1 MKKSELVLGQLVKNY
16 KGETTHKITAIGEET
31 VMLDDEKEVK
41 TSTLLKNFKVA
52 EVEKEVP
59 TNVSLGSGLTDMM
72 AKVLNGEIDTTE
84 PETEEEIIPAV
95 EEIDETEP
103 EIEEEIV
110 PVVEDIEEVEEVE
123 PEIEVPNDEMTDN
136 VKPEIEAEVVPVEE
150 NKVEEPKAEEPAE
163 APKEHKQR
171 KTQVTGY
178 IYGVPVIRG
187 NVNQT
192 TIWKILKEVC
202 KNKDDEGTKVANDL
216 YEHHKEVFEGAK
228 RCLVTKKR
236 IAYIDS
242 IIEENNW

>member
-1 MKKSELVLGQLVKNY
+1 MKKSELVLGQLIKNY
-16 KGETTHKITAIGEET
+16 KGETVHKITAIGEET

-41 TSTLLKNFKVA
+41 TSTLLKNFKVV
-52 EVEKEVP
+52 EVEKEVS

-84 PETEEEIIPAV
+84 PEAEEEIVPVI
-95 EEIDETEP
+95 EDIDETEP

-123 PEIEVPNDEMTDN
+123 PEID
-136 VKPEIEAEVVPVEE
+136 AEVVPVEE
-150 NKVEEPKAEEPAE
+150 NEVEEPKAEEPAE

-216 YEHHKEVFEGAK
+216 YERHKEVFEGAK

-242 IIEENNW
+242 ILEENNW

>member
-123 PEIEVPNDEMTDN
+123 PEIET
-136 VKPEIEAEVVPVEE
+136 EVTPVEE
-150 NKVEEPKAEEPAE
+150 NEVEEPKAEESAE
-163 APKEHKQR
+163 TSKTPKQR

-178 IYGVPVIRG
+178 IYGIPVIRG

-242 IIEENNW
+242 ILEENN

>member
-1 MKKSELVLGQLVKNY
+1 MKKSELVLGQLIKNY
-16 KGETTHKITAIGEET
+16 KGETTHKITSIGEET

-41 TSTLLKNFKVA
+41 TSTLLKNFKV
-52 EVEKEVP
+52 VEKEVP
-59 TNVSLGSGLTDMM
+59 TNVNLGSGLTDMM
-72 AKVLNGEIDTTE
+72 AKVLNGEINATE
-84 PETEEEIIPAV
+84 PEIEEDIVPAV

-103 EIEEEIV
+103 ETEEEII

-123 PEIEVPNDEMTDN
+123 PETEVT
-136 VKPEIEAEVVPVEE
+136 PVEE
-150 NKVEEPKAEEPAE
+150 NEVEEPKAEEPAE
-163 APKEHKQR
+163 TPKERKQR

-242 IIEENNW
+242 IIEENN

>member
-1 MKKSELVLGQLVKNY
+1 MKKSELVLGQSIKNY
-16 KGETTHKITAIGEET
+16 KGETVHKITSIGDET
-31 VMLDDEKEVK
+31 VILDDEKEVK

-59 TNVSLGSGLTDMM
+59 TNVSLGSDLTDMM

-84 PETEEEIIPAV
+84 PETEEIVPVV
-95 EEIDETEP
+95 EDIDETEP

-110 PVVEDIEEVEEVE
+110 PVVEDIEEVEEVD
-123 PEIEVPNDEMTDN
+123 PETEVPSEEMIDE
-136 VKPEIEAEVVPVEE
+136 VEPKIEAEVIPIEE
-150 NKVEEPKAEEPAE
+150 NEIEEPKAEEPAE
-163 APKEHKQR
+163 TPKEHKQR

-192 TIWKILKEVC
+192 TIWKVLKEVC

-236 IAYIDS
+236 ITYIDS
-242 IIEENNW
+242 IIEENN

>member
-1 MKKSELVLGQLVKNY
+1 MKKSELVLGQLIKNY
-16 KGETTHKITAIGEET
+16 KGETTHKITSIGEET

-41 TSTLLKNFKVA
+41 TSTLLKNFKVV

-84 PETEEEIIPAV
+84 PE
-95 EEIDETEP
+95 
-103 EIEEEIV
+103 IEEEIV

-123 PEIEVPNDEMTDN
+123 PEIE
-136 VKPEIEAEVVPVEE
+136 AEVVPAEE
-150 NKVEEPKAEEPAE
+150 NEVEEPKAEEPAE

-242 IIEENNW
+242 ILEENDW

>member
-1 MKKSELVLGQLVKNY
+1 MKKSELVLGQLIKNY
-16 KGETTHKITAIGEET
+16 KGETTHKITSIGEET
-31 VMLDDEKEVK
+31 VVLDDEKEVK
-41 TSTLLKNFKVA
+41 TSTLLKNFKV
-52 EVEKEVP
+52 VEKEVP

-84 PETEEEIIPAV
+84 PETEEEIVPVV
-95 EEIDETEP
+95 EDIDETEP

-123 PEIEVPNDEMTDN
+123 PEIET
-136 VKPEIEAEVVPVEE
+136 EVTPVEE
-150 NKVEEPKAEEPAE
+150 NEVEEPKAEEPAE
-163 APKEHKQR
+163 TPKEHKQR

-242 IIEENNW
+242 ILEENN

>member
-1 MKKSELVLGQLVKNY
+1 MKKSELVLGQLIKNY
-16 KGETTHKITAIGEET
+16 KGETTHKITSIGEET

-41 TSTLLKNFKVA
+41 TSTLLKNFKV
-52 EVEKEVP
+52 VEKEVP

-84 PETEEEIIPAV
+84 PEAEEEIVPVV
-95 EEIDETEP
+95 EDIDETEP
-103 EIEEEIV
+103 ETEEEII

-123 PEIEVPNDEMTDN
+123 PEIEVPSEEMTHN
-136 VKPEIEAEVVPVEE
+136 VEPEIEAEVTPTEE
-150 NKVEEPKAEEPAE
+150 NEVEEPKAEEPAE

-242 IIEENNW
+242 IIEENN

>member
-1 MKKSELVLGQLVKNY
+1 MKKSELVLGQLIKNY
-16 KGETTHKITAIGEET
+16 KGETTHKITSIGEET
-31 VMLDDEKEVK
+31 VVLDDEKEVK
-41 TSTLLKNFKVA
+41 TSTLLKNFKV
-52 EVEKEVP
+52 VEKEVP
-59 TNVSLGSGLTDMM
+59 TNVNLGSGLTDMM
-72 AKVLNGEIDTTE
+72 AKVLNGEIDTTK
-84 PETEEEIIPAV
+84 PEAEGEIVPVV
-95 EEIDETEP
+95 EDIDETEP

-123 PEIEVPNDEMTDN
+123 PETEVPNEEMTDN
-136 VKPEIEAEVVPVEE
+136 VEPEIETEVTPVEE
-150 NKVEEPKAEEPAE
+150 NEVEEPKAEEPAE
-163 APKEHKQR
+163 TPKEHKQR

-242 IIEENNW
+242 ILEENN

>member
-1 MKKSELVLGQLVKNY
+1 MKKSELVLGQLIKNY
-16 KGETTHKITAIGEET
+16 KGETVHKITSIGEET
-31 VMLDDEKEVK
+31 VVLDDEKEVK
-41 TSTLLKNFKVA
+41 TSTLLKNFKVV
-52 EVEKEVP
+52 EVEKEVS
-59 TNVSLGSGLTDMM
+59 TNVNLGSGLTDMM

-84 PETEEEIIPAV
+84 PETEEGIVPVV
-95 EEIDETEP
+95 EDIDETEP

-123 PEIEVPNDEMTDN
+123 PEMETEVTP
-136 VKPEIEAEVVPVEE
+136 IEE

-163 APKEHKQR
+163 TSKEHKQR

-216 YEHHKEVFEGAK
+216 YKNHKEVFEGAK

-236 IAYIDS
+236 IAYVDS
-242 IIEENNW
+242 IIEEND

>member
-1 MKKSELVLGQLVKNY
+1 MKKSELVLGQLIKNY
-16 KGETTHKITAIGEET
+16 KGETVHKITSIGAET
-31 VMLDDEKEVK
+31 VILDDEKEVK

-52 EVEKEVP
+52 EKKDPAGV
-59 TNVSLGSGLTDMM
+59 NLGSNLIDMM
-72 AKVLNGEIDTTE
+72 AVALNGEIDITA
-84 PETEEEIIPAV
+84 PEAEDDIVPAV

-103 EIEEEIV
+103 EVEEEIV
-110 PVVEDIEEVEEVE
+110 PVVEEIEDAEEIE
-123 PEIEVPNDEMTDN
+123 PEVKVPNEEMTD
-136 VKPEIEAEVVPVEE
+136 KTEPEIEAEVTPTEE
-150 NKVEEPKAEEPAE
+150 NKVEDPKAEEPAE
-163 APKEHKQR
+163 TSKAPKER
-171 KTQVTGY
+171 KGKVTGY

-202 KNKDDEGTKVANDL
+202 KNKDDEGTRVANDL

-242 IIEENNW
+242 ILEEND

>member
-1 MKKSELVLGQLVKNY
+1 MKKSELVLGQMIKNY
-16 KGETTHKITAIGEET
+16 KGEIVHKITSIGAET
-31 VMLDDEKEVK
+31 VILDDEKEVK

-52 EVEKEVP
+52 EKKDPVDV
-59 TNVSLGSGLTDMM
+59 NLGSNLVDLM
-72 AKVLNGEIDTTE
+72 AIALNGEIDTTE
-84 PETEEEIIPAV
+84 PEAEDEMIPVV
-95 EEIDETEP
+95 EEI
-103 EIEEEIV
+103 
-110 PVVEDIEEVEEVE
+110 EDAEEVE
-123 PEIEVPNDEMTDN
+123 PEV
-136 VKPEIEAEVVPVEE
+136 EAEVTPVEE
-150 NKVEEPKAEEPAE
+150 NEVEDPKAEEPVKAS
-163 APKEHKQR
+163 KEHKQR

-192 TIWKILKEVC
+192 TIWKVLKEVC

>member
-1 MKKSELVLGQLVKNY
+1 MKKSELVLGQLIKNY
-16 KGETTHKITAIGEET
+16 KGETTHKITSIGEET
-31 VMLDDEKEVK
+31 VVLDDEKEVK

-59 TNVSLGSGLTDMM
+59 TNVSLGSDLTDMM

-84 PETEEEIIPAV
+84 PETEEII
-95 EEIDETEP
+95 
-103 EIEEEIV
+103 
-110 PVVEDIEEVEEVE
+110 PVVEEIEEVEEVD
-123 PEIEVPNDEMTDN
+123 PETEVPSEEMIDD
-136 VKPEIEAEVVPVEE
+136 VEPEIEAEVIPIEE
-150 NKVEEPKAEEPAE
+150 NEVEEPKAEEPAE
-163 APKEHKQR
+163 TPKEHRQR

-242 IIEENNW
+242 IIEENN

>member
-1 MKKSELVLGQLVKNY
+1 MKKSELVLGQLIKNY
-16 KGETTHKITAIGEET
+16 KGETTHKITSIGEET
-31 VMLDDEKEVK
+31 VVLDDEKEVK

-123 PEIEVPNDEMTDN
+123 PEIE
-136 VKPEIEAEVVPVEE
+136 AEVTPIEE
-150 NKVEEPKAEEPAE
+150 NEVEEPKAEEPAE
-163 APKEHKQR
+163 TPKEHKQR

-242 IIEENNW
+242 ILEENN

>member
-1 MKKSELVLGQLVKNY
+1 MPVRKVTS
-16 KGETTHKITAIGEET
+16 IGTET
-31 VMLDDEKEVK
+31 VILDDEKEVK

-52 EVEKEVP
+52 EKKDPVDV
-59 TNVSLGSGLTDMM
+59 NLGSNLVDLM
-72 AKVLNGEIDTTE
+72 AIALNGEIDTAELEAEDDVVST
-84 PETEEEIIPAV
+84 V

-110 PVVEDIEEVEEVE
+110 PVVEEIEDTEEVE
-123 PEIEVPNDEMTDN
+123 PEV
-136 VKPEIEAEVVPVEE
+136 EAKVTPAEE
-150 NKVEEPKAEEPAE
+150 NEVEDPKAEEPAE
-163 APKEHKQR
+163 ASKEPKQR
-171 KTQVTGY
+171 KAKVTGY

-192 TIWKILKEVC
+192 TIWKVLKEVC

-216 YEHHKEVFEGAK
+216 YEHHREVFEGAK

-242 IIEENNW
+242 ILEENN

>member
-1 MKKSELVLGQLVKNY
+1 MKKSELVLGQLIKNY
-16 KGETTHKITAIGEET
+16 KGETTHKITSIGEET
-31 VMLDDEKEVK
+31 VVLDDEKEVK
-41 TSTLLKNFKVA
+41 TSTLLKNFKV
-52 EVEKEVP
+52 VEKEVP

-84 PETEEEIIPAV
+84 PEA
-95 EEIDETEP
+95 
-103 EIEEEIV
+103 EEEIV
-110 PVVEDIEEVEEVE
+110 PVVEDIDETEPETEEEIVTVVEDIEEVKEVE
-123 PEIEVPNDEMTDN
+123 
-136 VKPEIEAEVVPVEE
+136 PEIEAEVVPAEE
-150 NKVEEPKAEEPAE
+150 NEVEEPKAEEPVE
-163 APKEHKQR
+163 TPKEHKQR

-216 YEHHKEVFEGAK
+216 YKNHKEVFEGAK

-236 IAYIDS
+236 IAYVDS
-242 IIEENNW
+242 IIEENN

>member
-1 MKKSELVLGQLVKNY
+1 MKKSELVLGQLIKNY
-16 KGETTHKITAIGEET
+16 KGETVHKITSIGEET

-123 PEIEVPNDEMTDN
+123 PEIE
-136 VKPEIEAEVVPVEE
+136 AEVVPAEE
-150 NKVEEPKAEEPAE
+150 NKVEEPKAEEPVE
-163 APKEHKQR
+163 TPKEHKQR

-216 YEHHKEVFEGAK
+216 YKNHKEVFEGAK

-236 IAYIDS
+236 IAYVDS
-242 IIEENNW
+242 IIEENN

>member
-1 MKKSELVLGQLVKNY
+1 MKKSELVLGQLIKNY
-16 KGETTHKITAIGEET
+16 KGETTHKITSIGEET
-31 VMLDDEKEVK
+31 VVLDDEKEVK
-41 TSTLLKNFKVA
+41 TSTLLKNFKV
-52 EVEKEVP
+52 VEKEVP

-72 AKVLNGEIDTTE
+72 AKVLNGEIDTTK
-84 PETEEEIIPAV
+84 PEVEEEIVPVV
-95 EEIDETEP
+95 EDIDETEP

-123 PEIEVPNDEMTDN
+123 PETEVPNEEMTDN
-136 VKPEIEAEVVPVEE
+136 VEPEIEAEVVPVEE
-150 NKVEEPKAEEPAE
+150 NKVEEPKAEESAE

-202 KNKDDEGTKVANDL
+202 KNKDDEGTKVVNDL

-242 IIEENNW
+242 ILEENN

>member
-1 MKKSELVLGQLVKNY
+1 MKKSELVLGQLIKNY
-16 KGETTHKITAIGEET
+16 KGETVHKITSIGEET
-31 VMLDDEKEVK
+31 VVLDDEKEVK
-41 TSTLLKNFKVA
+41 TSTLLKNFKVV
-52 EVEKEVP
+52 EVEKEVS
-59 TNVSLGSGLTDMM
+59 TNVNLGSGLTDMM

-84 PETEEEIIPAV
+84 PETEEEIVPVV
-95 EEIDETEP
+95 EDIDETEP
-103 EIEEEIV
+103 EMET
-110 PVVEDIEEVEEVE
+110 EVT
-123 PEIEVPNDEMTDN
+123 PI
-136 VKPEIEAEVVPVEE
+136 EE

-163 APKEHKQR
+163 TSKEHKQR

-216 YEHHKEVFEGAK
+216 YKNHKEVFEGAK

-236 IAYIDS
+236 IAYVDS
-242 IIEENNW
+242 IIEEND

>member
-1 MKKSELVLGQLVKNY
+1 MKKSELVLGQLIKNY
-16 KGETTHKITAIGEET
+16 KGETTHKITSIGEET
-31 VMLDDEKEVK
+31 VILDDEKEVK

-84 PETEEEIIPAV
+84 PEAKEEIVPVV
-95 EEIDETEP
+95 EDIDETEP
-103 EIEEEIV
+103 ETEEEII

-123 PEIEVPNDEMTDN
+123 PETEVPNEEMSDN
-136 VKPEIEAEVVPVEE
+136 V
-150 NKVEEPKAEEPAE
+150 EPKAEEPAE
-163 APKEHKQR
+163 TPKAPKQR

-192 TIWKILKEVC
+192 TIWKVLKEVC

-242 IIEENNW
+242 IIEENN

>member
-1 MKKSELVLGQLVKNY
+1 MKKSELVLGQLIKNY
-16 KGETTHKITAIGEET
+16 KGETTHKITSIGEET
-31 VMLDDEKEVK
+31 VILDDEKEVK
-41 TSTLLKNFKVA
+41 TSTLLKNFKV
-52 EVEKEVP
+52 VEKEVS
-59 TNVSLGSGLTDMM
+59 TNVSLGASLTDMM
-72 AKVLNGEIDTTE
+72 AKVLNGEIDTTK
-84 PETEEEIIPAV
+84 PETEEEIVPVV
-95 EEIDETEP
+95 EDIDETEP

-123 PEIEVPNDEMTDN
+123 PEIET
-136 VKPEIEAEVVPVEE
+136 EVTPVEE
-150 NKVEEPKAEEPAE
+150 NEVEEPKAEEPVE
-163 APKEHKQR
+163 TPKEHKQR

-242 IIEENNW
+242 ILEENN

>member
-1 MKKSELVLGQLVKNY
+1 MKKSELVLGQLIKNY

-41 TSTLLKNFKVA
+41 TSTLLKNFKV
-52 EVEKEVP
+52 VEKEVP

-84 PETEEEIIPAV
+84 PEAEEEIVPVV
-95 EEIDETEP
+95 EDIDETEP
-103 EIEEEIV
+103 ETEEEIIS
-110 PVVEDIEEVEEVE
+110 VVEDIEEVEEVE
-123 PEIEVPNDEMTDN
+123 PEIEVPSEEMTDN
-136 VKPEIEAEVVPVEE
+136 VEPEIEAEVVPAEE

-163 APKEHKQR
+163 TPKASKQR

-242 IIEENNW
+242 ILEEND

>member
-1 MKKSELVLGQLVKNY
+1 
-16 KGETTHKITAIGEET
+16 
-31 VMLDDEKEVK
+31 
-41 TSTLLKNFKVA
+41 
-52 EVEKEVP
+52 
-59 TNVSLGSGLTDMM
+59 MM

-123 PEIEVPNDEMTDN
+123 PEIE
-136 VKPEIEAEVVPVEE
+136 AEVVPAEE
-150 NKVEEPKAEEPAE
+150 NEVEEPKAEEPVE
-163 APKEHKQR
+163 TPKEHKQR

-242 IIEENNW
+242 IIEENN

>member
-1 MKKSELVLGQLVKNY
+1 MKKSELVLGQLIKNY
-16 KGETTHKITAIGEET
+16 KGETTHKITSIGEET
-31 VMLDDEKEVK
+31 VMLDDEKEIK
-41 TSTLLKNFKVA
+41 TSTLLKNFKVV
-52 EVEKEVP
+52 EVEKEAP
-59 TNVSLGSGLTDMM
+59 TNVNLGSGLTDMM
-72 AKVLNGEIDTTE
+72 AKVLNGEIDTAE
-84 PETEEEIIPAV
+84 PEAEEEIVPVV
-95 EEIDETEP
+95 EDIDETEP

-123 PEIEVPNDEMTDN
+123 PEIET
-136 VKPEIEAEVVPVEE
+136 EVTPVEE
-150 NKVEEPKAEEPAE
+150 NEVEEPKAEEPVE
-163 APKEHKQR
+163 TPKEHKQR

-242 IIEENNW
+242 ILEENN

>member
-1 MKKSELVLGQLVKNY
+1 MKKSELVLGQLIKNY
-16 KGETTHKITAIGEET
+16 KGETTHKITSIREET
-31 VMLDDEKEVK
+31 VILDDEKEVK
-41 TSTLLKNFKVA
+41 TSTLLKNFKVV

-84 PETEEEIIPAV
+84 PETEEEIVPVV
-95 EEIDETEP
+95 EDIDETEP

-123 PEIEVPNDEMTDN
+123 PEIE
-136 VKPEIEAEVVPVEE
+136 AEVVPAEE
-150 NKVEEPKAEEPAE
+150 NEVEEPKAEEQAE
-163 APKEHKQR
+163 TPKEHKQR

-242 IIEENNW
+242 ILEENN

>member
-1 MKKSELVLGQLVKNY
+1 MKKSELVLGQSIKNY
-16 KGETTHKITAIGEET
+16 KGETVHKITAIGEET
-31 VMLDDEKEVK
+31 VVLDDEKEVK
-41 TSTLLKNFKVA
+41 TSTLLKNFKVI
-52 EVEKEVP
+52 EVEKKVP

-84 PETEEEIIPAV
+84 PEAEEEIVPAV
-95 EEIDETEP
+95 EDIDETEP

-123 PEIEVPNDEMTDN
+123 PEIE
-136 VKPEIEAEVVPVEE
+136 AEVVPVEE
-150 NKVEEPKAEEPAE
+150 NEVEEPKAEEPVE
-163 APKEHKQR
+163 TPKEHKQR

-242 IIEENNW
+242 ILEENN

>member
-1 MKKSELVLGQLVKNY
+1 MKKSELMLGQLVKNY
-16 KGETTHKITAIGEET
+16 KGETTHKITSIGEET

-52 EVEKEVP
+52 EKKVS
-59 TNVSLGSGLTDMM
+59 TNVNLGSGLTDMM

-84 PETEEEIIPAV
+84 PEAEEEIIPVV
-95 EEIDETEP
+95 EDIDETEP
-103 EIEEEIV
+103 EIEEEII

-123 PEIEVPNDEMTDN
+123 PETEVPSKEMSDN
-136 VKPEIEAEVVPVEE
+136 VEPEIEAEVTPIEE
-150 NKVEEPKAEEPAE
+150 NEVEEPKAEEPAE
-163 APKEHKQR
+163 TPKEHKQR

-202 KNKDDEGTKVANDL
+202 KNKDDEGIKVANDL
-216 YEHHKEVFEGAK
+216 YKNHKEVFEGAK

-236 IAYIDS
+236 IAYVDS
-242 IIEENNW
+242 IIEENN

>member
-1 MKKSELVLGQLVKNY
+1 MKKSELVLGQLIKNY
-16 KGETTHKITAIGEET
+16 KGETTHKITSIGEET

-59 TNVSLGSGLTDMM
+59 TNVSLGSDLTDMM

-84 PETEEEIIPAV
+84 PETEEIVPVV
-95 EEIDETEP
+95 EDIDETEP

-110 PVVEDIEEVEEVE
+110 PVVEDIEEVEEVD
-123 PEIEVPNDEMTDN
+123 PETEVPSEEMIDE
-136 VKPEIEAEVVPVEE
+136 VEPKIEAEVIPIEE
-150 NKVEEPKAEEPAE
+150 NEIEEPKAEEPAE
-163 APKEHKQR
+163 TPKEHKQR

-192 TIWKILKEVC
+192 TIWKVLKEVC

-236 IAYIDS
+236 ITYIDS
-242 IIEENNW
+242 IIEENN

>member
-1 MKKSELVLGQLVKNY
+1 MKKSELVLGQLIKNY
-16 KGETTHKITAIGEET
+16 KGETVHKITSIGEET
-31 VMLDDEKEVK
+31 VVLDDEKEVK

-52 EVEKEVP
+52 EVEKEVS
-59 TNVSLGSGLTDMM
+59 TNVSLGSDLTDMM

-84 PETEEEIIPAV
+84 PEKEEEIIPVV
-95 EEIDETEP
+95 EDIDETEP

-123 PEIEVPNDEMTDN
+123 PKMETEVTP
-136 VKPEIEAEVVPVEE
+136 IEE

-163 APKEHKQR
+163 TPKEHKQR

-178 IYGVPVIRG
+178 IYGIPVIRG

-216 YEHHKEVFEGAK
+216 YKNHKEVFEGAK

-236 IAYIDS
+236 IAYVDS
-242 IIEENNW
+242 IIEEND

>member
-1 MKKSELVLGQLVKNY
+1 MKKSELMLGQLIRNY
-16 KGETTHKITAIGEET
+16 KGETVHKITSIGEET
-31 VMLDDEKEVK
+31 VVLDDEKEVK
-41 TSTLLKNFKVA
+41 TSTLLKNFKVV

-84 PETEEEIIPAV
+84 PETEEEIVPVV
-95 EEIDETEP
+95 EDIDETEP

-123 PEIEVPNDEMTDN
+123 PEIET
-136 VKPEIEAEVVPVEE
+136 EVTPVEE
-150 NKVEEPKAEEPAE
+150 NEVEEPKAEEPAE
-163 APKEHKQR
+163 TPKEHKQR

-242 IIEENNW
+242 ILEENN

>member
-1 MKKSELVLGQLVKNY
+1 MKKSELVLGQLIKNY
-16 KGETTHKITAIGEET
+16 KGETTHKITSIGEEI
-31 VMLDDEKEVK
+31 VILDDEKEVK
-41 TSTLLKNFKVA
+41 TSTLLKNFKV
-52 EVEKEVP
+52 VEKEVP

-84 PETEEEIIPAV
+84 PETEEEIVPAI
-95 EEIDETEP
+95 EGIGETEP

-123 PEIEVPNDEMTDN
+123 PETEVPNEEMTDN
-136 VKPEIEAEVVPVEE
+136 V
-150 NKVEEPKAEEPAE
+150 EPKAEKPAE
-163 APKEHKQR
+163 TPKAPKQR

-242 IIEENNW
+242 ILEENN

>member
-1 MKKSELVLGQLVKNY
+1 MKKSELVLGQLIKNY
-16 KGETTHKITAIGEET
+16 KGETTHKITSIGDET
-31 VMLDDEKEVK
+31 VVLDDEKEVK
-41 TSTLLKNFKVA
+41 TSTLLKNFKVV
-52 EVEKEVP
+52 EVEKKVP

-84 PETEEEIIPAV
+84 SETEEEIVPVV
-95 EEIDETEP
+95 EDIDETEP

-123 PEIEVPNDEMTDN
+123 PEIKTEVT
-136 VKPEIEAEVVPVEE
+136 PVEE
-150 NKVEEPKAEEPAE
+150 NEVEEPKAEEPVE
-163 APKEHKQR
+163 TPKEHKQR

-242 IIEENNW
+242 IIEENN

>member
-1 MKKSELVLGQLVKNY
+1 MKKSELVLGQLIKNY
-16 KGETTHKITAIGEET
+16 KGETTHKITSIGEET

-41 TSTLLKNFKVA
+41 TSTLLKNFKVV
-52 EVEKEVP
+52 EVEKEVS
-59 TNVSLGSGLTDMM
+59 TNVNLGSGLTDMM

-84 PETEEEIIPAV
+84 PEAEEEII
-95 EEIDETEP
+95 
-103 EIEEEIV
+103 
-110 PVVEDIEEVEEVE
+110 PVVEDIEEVEGVE
-123 PEIEVPNDEMTDN
+123 PETEVPNDEMTDN
-136 VKPEIEAEVVPVEE
+136 VEPEIETEVVPVEE
-150 NKVEEPKAEEPAE
+150 NEVEEPKAEEPAE
-163 APKEHKQR
+163 TPKERKQR

-242 IIEENNW
+242 ILEENN